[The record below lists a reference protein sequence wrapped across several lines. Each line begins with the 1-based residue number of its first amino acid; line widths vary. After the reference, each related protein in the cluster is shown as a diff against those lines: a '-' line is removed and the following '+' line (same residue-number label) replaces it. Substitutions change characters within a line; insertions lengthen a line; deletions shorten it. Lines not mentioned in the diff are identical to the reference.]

1 MHLGIDVAKHTLRV
15 LLLQS
20 TGKRKQR
27 NFANTPA
34 GHQELLRWLD
44 EYAGGLVHA
53 CLEATGT
60 YAEAVATTLHAHG
73 HGVSLINPCA
83 SAHHARKQLRRTK
96 TDPVDAAV
104 LADYCQ
110 KEQPALWSPPP
121 PALRELQ
128 ALVRRLEGLREMR
141 QMEANRLEALTALPP
156 ATATVVATVRTSL
169 AAHVTYLDTQ
179 IAATIQAIK
188 DHVDQD
194 PDLKLRRDL
203 LLSIPG
209 VGETTVAV
217 LLAELGLVT
226 QFRSARQVAAF
237 AGTTPREY
245 QSGTSVHKRAR
256 LSKIGSGRLRQALY
270 FPAIT
275 ALRYNPVIRELGA
288 RLAARGKAKLVII
301 GAAMRRLLHLVFGVL
316 KTGQPFDPAWGR
328 TLAAA

>member
-1 MHLGIDVAKHTLRV
+1 MHLGLDVAKHTLRA
-15 LLLQS
+15 LLLQP

-27 NFANTPA
+27 SFANTPA
-34 GHQELLRWLD
+34 GHQELLRWLQ
-44 EYAGGLVHA
+44 EHAAGPVHA

-83 SAHHARKQLRRTK
+83 SANHARQQLRRTK

-104 LADYCQ
+104 LADFCQ

-121 PALRELQ
+121 PAVRELQ
-128 ALVRRLEGLREMR
+128 ALVRRLESLHEMR

-156 ATATVVATVRTSL
+156 AAAEAVATVRTSL
-169 AAHVTYLDTQ
+169 ETHLVYLDTQ
-179 IAATIQAIK
+179 IAATKQAIK
-188 DHVDQD
+188 DHLDQD
-194 PDLKLRRDL
+194 PKLKQRRDL
-203 LLSIPG
+203 VVSITG
-209 VGETTVAV
+209 IGEATVAV

-226 QFRSARQVAAF
+226 QFRGARQVAAF

-256 LSKIGSGRLRQALY
+256 LSKIGSSRLRRALY

-275 ALRYNPVIRELGA
+275 ALRYNPVIRELGE

-301 GAAMRRLLHLVFGVL
+301 GAAMRRLLHLVYGVL
-316 KTGQPFDPAWGR
+316 KTGQPFDPAWGK
-328 TLAAA
+328 TPAA